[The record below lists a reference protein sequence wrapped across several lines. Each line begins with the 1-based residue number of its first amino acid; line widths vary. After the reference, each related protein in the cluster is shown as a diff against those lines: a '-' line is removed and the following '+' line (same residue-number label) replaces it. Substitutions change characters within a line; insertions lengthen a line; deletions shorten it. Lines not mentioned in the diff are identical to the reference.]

1 MVTFAIVLVTYNR
14 PQLLRYALESLRV
27 QSYREFTVHIV
38 DNGSDPPVDLDA
50 LPGGM
55 DLTLMRFATNQHPSD
70 AGEAGIRHVL
80 AHHRDSHFLMLA
92 DDDVLS
98 PNALAVAA
106 ALFERHPELESLG
119 VGFTYFDH
127 DQRVWLSSDADLAW
141 FSGELR
147 RYDAR
152 RLALSLC
159 SYWGIG
165 PTIEGGTPRLTHPS
179 ASFLS
184 LDLLRRTQATQGEI
198 CIRPLGDVGYV
209 GCCFHTDAVGYL
221 DLPLAV
227 LGKTTVRE
235 MNGVQP
241 GGRAYWKRRDGSRL
255 EYTPLKG
262 SSFANI
268 AVESHLK
275 VLHRNGIHRSWDCS
289 LRPDFFLRHLE
300 QVLTDD
306 PETEETRTDAAEAAP
321 LLVESLIRAGQLA
334 PTCDRQKAAARAVEA
349 LRASV
354 AEARRARTVEQCQE
368 QAPLERRFA
377 DIVEC
382 ATWQDKMLA
391 MPLLSRSASAR

>member
-14 PQLLRYALESLRV
+14 PQLLRYALESLRA
-27 QSYREFTVHIV
+27 QSYREFAVHVV

-50 LPGGM
+50 LPGGI
-55 DLTLMRFATNQHPSD
+55 DLTLTRFATNQHPSD

-80 AHHRDSHFLMLA
+80 THHRDSHFLMLA
-92 DDDVLS
+92 DDDALS

-106 ALFERHPELESLG
+106 ALFDRHPELESLG

-127 DQRVWLSSDADLAW
+127 DQRVWLSSDADLAR

-147 RYDAR
+147 RYDAQ

-165 PTIEGGTPRLTHPS
+165 PIIEGETPRLTHPS

-184 LDLLRRTQATQGEI
+184 LDLLRRTQAAQGEI
-198 CIRPLGDVGYV
+198 YIRPLGDVGYA
-209 GCCFHTDAVGYL
+209 GCCFHTGSVGYL

-227 LGKTTVRE
+227 VGKTAVRE
-235 MNGVQP
+235 MNGAQS
-241 GGRAYWKRRDGSRL
+241 GGRAYWKRRDGPWL

-262 SSFANI
+262 SSFASI

-275 VLHRNGIHRSWDCS
+275 ILHRNGMHCRWDCS
-289 LRPDFFLRHLE
+289 LRPEFFLRHLE
-300 QVLTDD
+300 QVLADD
-306 PETEETRTDAAEAAP
+306 PETEETRADVAEAVP
-321 LLVESLIRAGQLA
+321 LLVESLIRAGRLR
-334 PTCDRQKAAARAVEA
+334 PTCDRQKVAASMVEY
-349 LRASV
+349 LRASA
-354 AEARRARTVEQCQE
+354 AEARRTRAAEQRRE
-368 QAPLERRFA
+368 QTPVGRRFA

-382 ATWQDKMLA
+382 AVWQDRMLA
-391 MPLLSRSASAR
+391 MPILSRSASA